1 MKLETENILHK
12 LFVDVVV
19 MYTNWVIFFSSSR
32 VADEMWFNTCHLIN
46 LTATILTSRTWIFSE
61 TEIFF
66 KLEWNVNCRC
76 EAGTNQHVATS
87 FIHNSFDDLERES

>member
-32 VADEMWFNTCHLIN
+32 VADEM
-46 LTATILTSRTWIFSE
+46 
-61 TEIFF
+61 
-66 KLEWNVNCRC
+66 
-76 EAGTNQHVATS
+76 
-87 FIHNSFDDLERES
+87 